1 MLFKKNSY
9 SPVMLPK
16 NKWMHL
22 IVLVGNLHNSQR
34 IQLTL
39 YKIILVVIIFH
50 QIFKYIVFSYK

>member
-1 MLFKKNSY
+1 MLFKKNIY

-22 IVLVGNLHNSQR
+22 IVLVGNLHNTQR

-50 QIFKYIVFSYK
+50 QTFKYIVFSYK